1 MEQGD
6 MVFGNFHQTLFCQL
20 LQAFCPVLSPI
31 LFTEVIIS
39 EVASPCILSRLMINA
54 LGRPGIDT
62 DMEVMSGGDRCIICW
77 TQPQLSLDAVKAKL
91 ERVIYQ

>member
-1 MEQGD
+1 MKIESIEQEYLTESTEAKLGSD
-6 MVFGNFHQTLFCQL
+6 
-20 LQAFCPVLSPI
+20 PI
-31 LFTEVIIS
+31 LLTEVIIS

-77 TQPQLSLDAVKAKL
+77 TQPQLSLEVVKARL
-91 ERVIYQ
+91 ERAIYP

>member
-1 MEQGD
+1 MKIESIEQEYLTEPAEAPLGSD
-6 MVFGNFHQTLFCQL
+6 
-20 LQAFCPVLSPI
+20 PI
-31 LFTEVIIS
+31 LCTEVIIS

-62 DMEVMSGGDRCIICW
+62 DMELMSGGDRCIICW

-91 ERVIYQ
+91 ERAIYQ